1 MMTLIL
7 GDCCEE
13 LKKIKDA
20 TVDII
25 YLDPPFFSQ
34 KAHTLRH
41 KKEDKLYSFEDS
53 WDSLESYL
61 DFMKTVLL
69 ESHRVLKNTG
79 SLFLHCDKYAS
90 HYLRVLLD
98 DVFGMEQFQN
108 EIIWSYKRWSNSK
121 KGLQN
126 THQNIYFYS
135 KSNDFSF
142 NTLYTDYSPT
152 TNLDQILQDREKNAF
167 GKSSYKRDSQGNV
180 VLGKEKKGVPLP
192 DVWEIP
198 FLNPKAQERVGYP
211 TQKPTILLEQIIKI
225 ASNEGDLILDPFCG
239 SGTTL
244 VAAKKLNRS
253 FMGID
258 ISSDAINLSQHR
270 LDEMITT
277 ESILLKKGKSGYLT
291 KSEKDLAILN
301 VLEALPVQRNIG
313 IDGFLKEHFNEKPV
327 PIKIQRDT
335 ESLQEAQQK
344 LWEACSKI
352 STECGILI
360 KTNDIEDTYLFKK
373 DNYSKKEILVLEAF
387 DLQVSTF
394 ITQLKEMK
402 ARLDLKCS

>member
-79 SLFLHCDKYAS
+79 SLFLHCDKYAC

-98 DVFGMEQFQN
+98 DVFGMDQFQN

-277 ESILLKKGKSGYLT
+277 ESTLLKKGKSGYLT

-344 LWEACSKI
+344 LLEACSKI

>member
-152 TNLDQILQDREKNAF
+152 TNLEDREKNAF

-277 ESILLKKGKSGYLT
+277 EGFSNFKRVRGIACAKKY
-291 KSEKDLAILN
+291 
-301 VLEALPVQRNIG
+301 R
-313 IDGFLKEHFNEKPV
+313 H
-327 PIKIQRDT
+327 
-335 ESLQEAQQK
+335 
-344 LWEACSKI
+344 
-352 STECGILI
+352 
-360 KTNDIEDTYLFKK
+360 
-373 DNYSKKEILVLEAF
+373 
-387 DLQVSTF
+387 
-394 ITQLKEMK
+394 
-402 ARLDLKCS
+402 